1 MFPVGHRL
9 AGKDT
14 ISITDLVDE
23 HLLQDPGTV
32 PEWRDI
38 ATEMRA
44 RHRPSAP
51 VFHTVEEKLEHAAA
65 GHGILLMPLSTAI
78 FYTRP
83 GLAYSHVT
91 DIPPNQVCL
100 AWDATRRSRLIQ
112 DFAAIAAD
120 HPPVASQAE
129 SDRVSPAGPAT
140 GATRLGS
147 VVRDSIVR

>member
-1 MFPVGHRL
+1 M
-9 AGKDT
+9 
-14 ISITDLVDE
+14 ISIADLSEE
-23 HLLQDPGTV
+23 HLLQDPGAV

-38 ATEMRA
+38 AAEMRT
-44 RHRPSAP
+44 RHRPSVP
-51 VFHTVEEKLEHAAA
+51 VFRTVEEKLEHVAA
-65 GHGILLMPLSTAI
+65 GHGIVLLPLSTAV

-83 GLAYSHVT
+83 DVTYSHVS

-129 SDRVSPAGPAT
+129 PGRVTSAERQTPAQVPAQ
-140 GATRLGS
+140 AASRP
-147 VVRDSIVR
+147 VQ